1 MEDRDYFM
9 EAYDGALN
17 LSQLVC
23 DAKDKI
29 RLMCATGKIDDADK
43 LRISIL
49 NLGHEGLIE
58 RSLLELFNEL
68 TFDIILDA
76 RIKKEESKND

>member
-1 MEDRDYFM
+1 MEEILR

-23 DAKDKI
+23 EAKDKI
-29 RLMCATGKIDDADK
+29 RFMCATGKIDEADK

-49 NLGHEGLIE
+49 NLGHDGLIE
-58 RSLLELFNEL
+58 RSILELFNEL
-68 TFDIILDA
+68 TFEIILNA
-76 RIKKEESKND
+76 RVKKEKLKND